1 MQKETRGIVAGWC
14 CPSCERVAFRCIP
27 NRLTKYVTS
36 QCYCQ
41 KQCYGLGNVSCL
53 TACRSPCLELMFI
66 MANAKKAGVNKSEE
80 IRTVA
85 KQMKENGQKPRPVA
99 IIAELEK
106 RGITVS
112 SPQVS
117 IVLKKLGLRSSRGRK
132 AGAGRKAAPTAKQ
145 PVVAAS
151 SSAAISID
159 DILAA
164 KKAAAQLGGT
174 DRALAALAALKRIES

>member
-1 MQKETRGIVAGWC
+1 MTETSNRKTALTTRIAQALHFVEAETGAVVPAIQPTSTYARDEAYETRKDYLYRRDG
-14 CPSCERVAFRCIP
+14 
-27 NRLTKYVTS
+27 
-36 QCYCQ
+36 
-41 KQCYGLGNVSCL
+41 
-53 TACRSPCLELMFI
+53 
-66 MANAKKAGVNKSEE
+66 
-80 IRTVA
+80 
-85 KQMKENGQKPRPVA
+85 GQTTQHAEA

-151 SSAAISID
+151 SNAAISID